1 MVQILSFEVDERRYG
16 LQLAAVERVVQAVDV
31 TPLPHAPEV
40 VWGVIDMHGKIV
52 PVLNMRKRFGLP
64 ERPISLSD
72 SFIVARTL
80 RRTVALVVDA
90 VDSVIERATV
100 DVIRPDEILPHLDQ
114 IQGVIQIED
123 GMVLIHDLERF
134 LSLDQEVELTQAITH
149 QVHRE
154 S

>member
-64 ERPISLSD
+64 ERPISLRD
-72 SFIVARTL
+72 SFILARTL

-90 VDSVIERATV
+90 VNSVIERATA
-100 DVIRPDEILPHLDQ
+100 DVIWPDEILPHLDQ

-134 LSLDQEVELTQAITH
+134 LSLDQEVELTQPITH